1 MKAFLPMQGNFVSI
15 CHIKIASVMVLL
27 LWFRGGEEF
36 GCSIAKLKPAEVSN
50 GQNAEGIPLI
60 ATKILSNRAMRF
72 ASYIS
77 LLVNQSS
84 LSSREC

>member
-60 ATKILSNRAMRF
+60 ATKILSKPRYAIR
-72 ASYIS
+72 
-77 LLVNQSS
+77 
-84 LSSREC
+84 